1 MIFTSVV
8 GIVTLVLLARALG
21 FGRNPA
27 LDEATARATVE
38 AALPG
43 FVAAEARVD
52 PSARTAEVTARD
64 GRVAR
69 VAPHGDRWVVRLA

>member
-1 MIFTSVV
+1 MIFTSIA

-27 LDEATARATVE
+27 LDEATAREQVE

-43 FVAAEARVD
+43 FVAARAEVD
-52 PSARTAEVTARD
+52 QAARTARVVGRD
-64 GRVAR
+64 GRVAT
-69 VAPHGDRWVVRLA
+69 VQPHGDRWVVRA